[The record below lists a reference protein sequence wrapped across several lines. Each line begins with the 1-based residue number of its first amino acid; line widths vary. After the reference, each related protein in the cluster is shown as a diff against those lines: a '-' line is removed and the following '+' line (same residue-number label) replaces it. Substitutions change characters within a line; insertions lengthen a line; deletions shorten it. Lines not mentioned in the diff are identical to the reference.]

1 MPEYKKVYVAM
12 SADIIHPGHLNI
24 IKEASKLG
32 EVTVGVLTDAAIA
45 SYKRLPY
52 MNYAQRAAVVRALKG
67 VAEVIPQEQ
76 LDYINLLKLKPDYVV
91 HGTDWREG
99 VQAKTRQRVIDT
111 LASWGGELVEP
122 EYTEGISSTQLNKA
136 IREVG
141 TTPDIRRRRLRRLL
155 DAKPIVRVM
164 EAHSGLSGLIVE
176 NTVVTVSP
184 QNDSSSTR
192 STCSAR
198 LNKAE
203 PPSPTRREFDAMWL
217 SSLTDSTLKGKP
229 DNESVD
235 ITSRLRTVNDI
246 LEVTTKPII
255 YDGDSGGL
263 PEHFVFLVRSL
274 ERLGVSA
281 VIIEDKVG
289 LKQNSLLEHGNVQK
303 QATIEDQCHKI
314 KVGKQ
319 AQITDD
325 FMIIARCESLI
336 AGAGEDDAI
345 SRCRA
350 YVEAGADGVMIHSK
364 SKTPD
369 EIVSFVK
376 RFRAEVSA
384 DKPIV
389 VVPSTYA
396 QVTESE
402 LAEIGVNIVIYAN
415 QLLRAAYPAM
425 KKCAERILECERA
438 KEASSE
444 FCMPIKEIIS
454 LI

>member
-1 MPEYKKVYVAM
+1 MPKRVYVAM

-24 IKEASKLG
+24 IREAAKLG

-52 MNYAQRAAVVRALKG
+52 MNYEQRAAVVKALKG
-67 VAEVIPQEQ
+67 VAEVMPQEQ
-76 LDYINLLKLKPDYVV
+76 LDYIPNLLKLKPDYVV

-99 VQAKTRQRVIDT
+99 VQAKTRQRVIEM
-111 LASWGGELVEP
+111 LAAWGGELVEP

-141 TTPDIRRRRLRRLL
+141 TTPDLRRRRLRRLL

-176 NTVVTVSP
+176 NTSVV
-184 QNDSSSTR
+184 
-192 STCSAR
+192 
-198 LNKAE
+198 KANVKH
-203 PPSPTRREFDAMWL
+203 EFDAMWL

-281 VIIEDKVG
+281 VVIEDKVAR
-289 LKQNSLLEHGNVQK
+289 QPVAS
-303 QATIEDQCHKI
+303 ATL
-314 KVGKQ
+314 V
-319 AQITDD
+319 A
-325 FMIIARCESLI
+325 
-336 AGAGEDDAI
+336 
-345 SRCRA
+345 
-350 YVEAGADGVMIHSK
+350 
-364 SKTPD
+364 
-369 EIVSFVK
+369 
-376 RFRAEVSA
+376 
-384 DKPIV
+384 
-389 VVPSTYA
+389 
-396 QVTESE
+396 
-402 LAEIGVNIVIYAN
+402 
-415 QLLRAAYPAM
+415 
-425 KKCAERILECERA
+425 
-438 KEASSE
+438 
-444 FCMPIKEIIS
+444 
-454 LI
+454 

>member
-1 MPEYKKVYVAM
+1 MVKRVYVAM

-24 IKEASKLG
+24 VKEAAKLG

-52 MNYAQRAAVVRALKG
+52 MNYEQRAAVVRALKG
-67 VAEVIPQEQ
+67 VTDVIPQEQ
-76 LDYINLLKLKPDYVV
+76 LDYIPNLLKLKPDYVV

-111 LASWGGELVEP
+111 LATWGGQLVEP

-176 NTVVTVSP
+176 NTNVVKG
-184 QNDSSSTR
+184 NI
-192 STCSAR
+192 
-198 LNKAE
+198 KH
-203 PPSPTRREFDAMWL
+203 EFDAMWL

-289 LKQNSLLEHGNVQK
+289 LKQNSLFETGNVQK
-303 QATIEDQCHKI
+303 QAPIEDQCHKI
-314 KVGKQ
+314 TVGKQ

-325 FMIIARCESLI
+325 FMIFARCESLI
-336 AGAGEDDAI
+336 TGVGEDDAI
-345 SRCRA
+345 TRCRA
-350 YVEAGADGVMIHSK
+350 YVEAGADGIMIHSK

-369 EIVSFVK
+369 EIRSFVK
-376 RFRAEVSA
+376 RFRAEVST

-396 QVTESE
+396 QITEQE
-402 LAEIGVNIVIYAN
+402 LADIGVNIVIYAN

-438 KEASSE
+438 QEASAE
-444 FCMPIKEIIS
+444 YCMPIKEIIS

>member
-1 MPEYKKVYVAM
+1 MSKRVYVAM

-24 IKEASKLG
+24 IKEAAKLG

-52 MNYAQRAAVVRALKG
+52 MNYEQRAAVVRALKG
-67 VAEVIPQEQ
+67 VTEVIPQNE
-76 LDYINLLKLKPDYVV
+76 LNYIPNLLKLKPDFVV

-99 VQAKTRQRVIDT
+99 VQAKTRQGVIDT
-111 LASWGGELVEP
+111 LAQWGGKLVEP
-122 EYTEGISSTQLNKA
+122 EYTPGISSTQLNKA

-155 DAKPIVRVM
+155 NAKPIVRVL

-176 NTVVTVSP
+176 NTCVVKDNV
-184 QNDSSSTR
+184 
-192 STCSAR
+192 
-198 LNKAE
+198 KH
-203 PPSPTRREFDAMWL
+203 EFDAMWL

-289 LKQNSLLEHGNVQK
+289 LKQNSLFETGNVQK

-319 AQITDD
+319 AQVTDD
-325 FMIIARCESLI
+325 FMIFARCESLI
-336 AGAGEDDAI
+336 TGAGEDDAI
-345 SRCRA
+345 NRCRA
-350 YVEAGADGVMIHSK
+350 YIEAGADGIMIHSK
-364 SKTPD
+364 AKTPD
-369 EIVSFVK
+369 EIKSFVK
-376 RFRAEVSA
+376 RFRGEVSA

-389 VVPSTYA
+389 VVPSTYP

-402 LAEIGVNIVIYAN
+402 LAGIGTNVVIYAN

-425 KKCAERILECERA
+425 KSCAECILSCGRSL
-438 KEASSE
+438 EASDE
-444 FCMPIKEIIS
+444 LCTPINDIIS

>member
-1 MPEYKKVYVAM
+1 MPKKVYVAM

-24 IKEASKLG
+24 IREASKLG
-32 EVTVGVLTDAAIA
+32 NVTVGVLTDAAIA

-52 MNYAQRAAVVRALKG
+52 MNYEQRAAVVKALKG
-67 VAEVIPQEQ
+67 VCDVIPQEQ
-76 LDYINLLKLKPDYVV
+76 LDYVPNLLKLKPDYVV
-91 HGTDWREG
+91 HGSDWRVG

-111 LASWGGELVEP
+111 LATWGGELVEP

-155 DAKPIVRVM
+155 NAKPIVRVM

-176 NTVVTVSP
+176 NTSVVK
-184 QNDSSSTR
+184 DDI
-192 STCSAR
+192 
-198 LNKAE
+198 KHE
-203 PPSPTRREFDAMWL
+203 YDAMWL

-289 LKQNSLLEHGNVQK
+289 LKQNSLFESGNVQK
-303 QATIEDQCHKI
+303 QAPVEVQCHKI
-314 KVGKQ
+314 KIGKQ
-319 AQITDD
+319 AQVTED
-325 FMIIARCESLI
+325 FMIFARCESLI
-336 AGAGEDDAI
+336 TGAGEDDAI
-345 SRCRA
+345 ARCQA
-350 YVEAGADGVMIHSK
+350 YITAGADGIMIHSK
-364 SKTPD
+364 ASTSD

-376 RFRAEVSA
+376 RFRTKISA
-384 DKPIV
+384 DKPII

-396 QVTESE
+396 QVTETE
-402 LAEIGVNIVIYAN
+402 LEAIGVNIVIYAN

-425 KKCAERILECERA
+425 RMCAERILECERA
-438 KEASSE
+438 MEADRE
-444 FCMPIKEIIS
+444 LCMPIKEILS

>member
-1 MPEYKKVYVAM
+1 MSKTVYVAM

-24 IKEASKLG
+24 VAEAAKLG

-52 MNYAQRAAVVRALKG
+52 MNYEQRAAVVAALKG
-67 VAEVIPQEQ
+67 VTRVVPQET
-76 LDYINLLKLKPDYVV
+76 LNYIPNLEKYKPDFVV

-99 VQAKTRQRVIDT
+99 VQAKTRQGVIDT
-111 LASWGGELVEP
+111 LAKWGGQLVEP
-122 EYTEGISSTQLNKA
+122 EYTPGISSTQLNKA

-141 TTPDIRRRRLRRLL
+141 TTPDIRRARLRRLL
-155 DAKPIVRVM
+155 NAKPIVRTM

-176 NTVVTVSP
+176 NAFAMVPKDPAHPDGAKV
-184 QNDSSSTR
+184 
-192 STCSAR
+192 
-198 LNKAE
+198 KH
-203 PPSPTRREFDAMWL
+203 EFDAMWL

-235 ITSRLRTVNDI
+235 VTSRLRTVNDI
-246 LEVTTKPII
+246 LEITTKPII

-263 PEHFVFLVRSL
+263 PEHFTFLVRSL

-281 VIIEDKVG
+281 VIIEDKIG
-289 LKQNSLLEHGNVQK
+289 LKQNSLFETGNVQQ
-303 QATIEDQCHKI
+303 QATIKDQCHKI

-319 AQITDD
+319 AQITED

-336 AGAGEDDAI
+336 AGKGEDDAI
-345 SRCRA
+345 TRCKA
-350 YVEAGADGVMIHSK
+350 YCEAGADGIMIHSK
-364 SKTPD
+364 AKTPD
-369 EIVSFVK
+369 EIISFVR

-396 QVTESE
+396 QVTEDE
-402 LAEIGVNIVIYAN
+402 LAKIGVNIVIYAN
-415 QLLRAAYPAM
+415 QLLRASYPAM
-425 KKCAERILECERA
+425 KACAERILSCQRA
-438 KEASSE
+438 QEASAE

>member
-1 MPEYKKVYVAM
+1 MSNTVYVAM

-24 IKEASKLG
+24 IREATKLG

-52 MNYAQRAAVVRALKG
+52 MNYEQRAAVVAALKG
-67 VAEVIPQEQ
+67 VSSVIPQEQ
-76 LDYINLLKLKPDYVV
+76 LDYIPNLLKLKPAFVV
-91 HGTDWREG
+91 HGTDWRTG
-99 VQAKTRQRVIDT
+99 VQAKTRQHVIDT
-111 LASWGGELVEP
+111 LAQWGGKLIEP

-141 TTPDIRRRRLRRLL
+141 TTPDIRRARLRRLL
-155 DAKPIVRVM
+155 NAKPLVRAL

-176 NTVVTVSP
+176 NTSVMKD
-184 QNDSSSTR
+184 NI
-192 STCSAR
+192 
-198 LNKAE
+198 K
-203 PPSPTRREFDAMWL
+203 REFDAMWL

-263 PEHFVFLVRSL
+263 TEHFIYLVRSL

-281 VIIEDKVG
+281 VIIEDKKG
-289 LKQNSLLEHGNVQK
+289 LKQNSLLSEGNTQP
-303 QATIEDQCHKI
+303 QATIDEFCHKI
-314 KVGKQ
+314 KAGKQ
-319 AQITDD
+319 AQVTDD

-336 AGAGEDDAI
+336 TGAGEDDALL
-345 SRCRA
+345 RCRA
-350 YVEAGADGVMIHSK
+350 YCEAGADGIMIHSRA
-364 SKTPD
+364 KTPD
-369 EIVSFVK
+369 EVLSFAK
-376 RFRAEVSA
+376 RFRSEVSTA
-384 DKPIV
+384 KPLV

-396 QVTESE
+396 QVHENK
-402 LAEIGVNIVIYAN
+402 LASNGINIVIYAN
-415 QLLRAAYPAM
+415 HLLRSAYPAM
-425 KKCAERILECERA
+425 TKCATRVLECSRA
-438 KEASSE
+438 KEASEE
-444 FCMPIKEIIS
+444 FCMPIKEIIE

>member
-1 MPEYKKVYVAM
+1 MNKRVYVAM

-24 IKEASKLG
+24 IKEAAKLG
-32 EVTVGVLTDAAIA
+32 DVTVGVLTDAAIA

-52 MNYAQRAAVVRALKG
+52 MNFEQRAAVVRALKG
-67 VAEVIPQEQ
+67 VTEVIPQEQ
-76 LDYINLLKLKPDYVV
+76 LDYIPNLLKIKPDYVV

-155 DAKPIVRVM
+155 NAKPIVRVM

-176 NTVVTVSP
+176 NTSVIKNNV
-184 QNDSSSTR
+184 
-192 STCSAR
+192 
-198 LNKAE
+198 KH
-203 PPSPTRREFDAMWL
+203 EFDAMWL

-289 LKQNSLLEHGNVQK
+289 LKQNSLFETGNVQK
-303 QATIEDQCHKI
+303 QAPIEDQCHKI

-336 AGAGEDDAI
+336 TGAGEDDAI
-345 SRCRA
+345 ARCRA
-350 YVEAGADGVMIHSK
+350 YVEAGADGIMIHSK
-364 SKTPD
+364 AKTPE

-376 RFRAEVSA
+376 RFRSEVSA
-384 DKPIV
+384 DRPIV

-402 LAEIGVNIVIYAN
+402 LAAIGVNIVIYAN

-425 KKCAERILECERA
+425 KSCAERILSCERA
-438 KEASSE
+438 QEASAE
-444 FCMPIKEIIS
+444 LCMPIKEIIS

>member
-1 MPEYKKVYVAM
+1 MAKTVYVGM
-12 SADIIHPGHLNI
+12 SADLIHPGHLNI
-24 IKEASKLG
+24 IKEAAKLG

-52 MNYAQRAAVVRALKG
+52 MNYEQRAAVVSQLKG
-67 VAEVIPQEQ
+67 VAHVIAQEQ
-76 LDYINLLKLKPDYVV
+76 LDYIPNLKKLKPDFVV
-91 HGTDWREG
+91 HGTDWRNG
-99 VQAKTRQRVIDT
+99 VQAKTRQGVIDT
-111 LASWGGELVEP
+111 LATWGGKLVEP
-122 EYTEGISSTQLNKA
+122 EYTVGISSTQLNKA
-136 IREVG
+136 LREVG

-155 DAKPIVRVM
+155 NAKPIVRVM

-176 NTVVTVSP
+176 HACVTKD
-184 QNDSSSTR
+184 NR
-192 STCSAR
+192 
-198 LNKAE
+198 K
-203 PPSPTRREFDAMWL
+203 REFDAMWL

-235 ITSRLRTVNDI
+235 VTSRLRTVNDI
-246 LEVTTKPII
+246 LEITTKPII

-263 PEHFVFLVRSL
+263 PEHFTFLVRSL

-281 VIIEDKVG
+281 VIIEDKIG
-289 LKQNSLLEHGNVQK
+289 LKQNSLLEQGNVQQ
-303 QATIEDQCHKI
+303 QASIEDQCHKI
-314 KVGKQ
+314 RMGKQ
-319 AQITDD
+319 AQVTDD

-336 AGAGEDDAI
+336 AGKGEDDAI
-345 SRCRA
+345 ARCKA
-350 YVEAGADGVMIHSK
+350 YCEAGADGIMIHSK
-364 SKTPD
+364 AKTPD

-396 QVTESE
+396 QVTEDE
-402 LAEIGVNIVIYAN
+402 LAEIGVNVVIYAN

-425 KKCAERILECERA
+425 QKVAERILACGRA
-438 KEASSE
+438 QEASAE
-444 FCMPIKEIIS
+444 LCMPIKEIIS

>member
-1 MPEYKKVYVAM
+1 MNKQVYVAM

-24 IKEASKLG
+24 ISEAAKLG
-32 EVTVGVLTDAAIA
+32 DVTVGVLTDAAIA

-52 MNYAQRAAVVRALKG
+52 MTYEQRAAVVRALKG
-67 VAEVIPQEQ
+67 VVEVVPQEQ
-76 LDYINLLKLKPDYVV
+76 LDYIPNLVKLRPDYVV

-111 LASWGGELVEP
+111 LATWGGQLVEP

-155 DAKPIVRVM
+155 DAKPIVRAM

-176 NTVVTVSP
+176 NSSVVRNGV
-184 QNDSSSTR
+184 
-192 STCSAR
+192 
-198 LNKAE
+198 K
-203 PPSPTRREFDAMWL
+203 REFDAMWL

-263 PEHFVFLVRSL
+263 PEHFTFLVRSL

-281 VIIEDKVG
+281 VVIEDKVG
-289 LKQNSLLEHGNVQK
+289 LKQNSLFETGNVQK
-303 QATIEDQCHKI
+303 QATVEDQCHKI

-319 AQITDD
+319 AQVTDD

-336 AGAGEDDAI
+336 TGAGEDDAI
-345 SRCRA
+345 ARCRA
-350 YVEAGADGVMIHSK
+350 YVAAGADGIMIHSK
-364 SKTPD
+364 SKQPD
-369 EIVSFVK
+369 EIKSFVK

-384 DKPIV
+384 DTPVV

-396 QVTESE
+396 QVTEPE
-402 LAEIGVNIVIYAN
+402 LADIGVNIVIYAN

-425 KKCAERILECERA
+425 KNCAERILACERA
-438 KEASSE
+438 QEASDE
-444 FCMPIKEIIS
+444 LCMSIKEIIS

>member
-1 MPEYKKVYVAM
+1 MNKRVYVAM

-24 IKEASKLG
+24 IKEAAKLG
-32 EVTVGVLTDAAIA
+32 DVTVGVLTDAAIA

-52 MNYAQRAAVVRALKG
+52 MNYEQRAAVVKALKG
-67 VAEVIPQEQ
+67 VNEVIPQEQ
-76 LDYINLLKLKPDYVV
+76 LDYIPNLLRLRPDYVV

-111 LASWGGELVEP
+111 LATWGGELVEP

-155 DAKPIVRVM
+155 NAKPIVRVM

-176 NTVVTVSP
+176 NT
-184 QNDSSSTR
+184 
-192 STCSAR
+192 SAMVP
-198 LNKAE
+198 KDAAD
-203 PPSPTRREFDAMWL
+203 PDGAKVKHEFDAMWL

-289 LKQNSLLEHGNVQK
+289 LKQNSLLEAGNVQK
-303 QATIEDQCHKI
+303 LASVEEQCHKI

-325 FMIIARCESLI
+325 FMIFARCESLI
-336 AGAGEDDAI
+336 VGLGEDDAI
-345 SRCRA
+345 VRCRA

-364 SKTPD
+364 AATPD
-369 EIVSFVK
+369 EVVSFVR
-376 RFRAEVSA
+376 RFRADVSA
-384 DKPIV
+384 DKPVV
-389 VVPSTYA
+389 VVPSTYS
-396 QVTESE
+396 QITESE
-402 LAEIGVNIVIYAN
+402 LAAVGVNIVIYAN

-425 KKCAERILECERA
+425 RRCAERILECGRA
-438 KEASSE
+438 QEASAE
-444 FCMPIKEIIS
+444 LCMPIREIVS

>member
-1 MPEYKKVYVAM
+1 MSKRVYVAM

-24 IKEASKLG
+24 ISEAAKLG
-32 EVTVGVLTDAAIA
+32 DVTVGVLTDAAIA

-52 MNYAQRAAVVRALKG
+52 MNYEQRAAVVKALKG
-67 VAEVIPQEQ
+67 VVDVIPQEQ
-76 LDYINLLKLKPDYVV
+76 LDYIPNLLKLKPDYVV

-99 VQAKTRQRVIDT
+99 VQAKTRQRVIDA
-111 LASWGGELVEP
+111 LATWGGELVEP

-155 DAKPIVRVM
+155 NAKPIVRVM

-176 NTVVTVSP
+176 NTSVVKENV
-184 QNDSSSTR
+184 
-192 STCSAR
+192 
-198 LNKAE
+198 KH
-203 PPSPTRREFDAMWL
+203 EFDAMWL

-289 LKQNSLLEHGNVQK
+289 LKQNSLFETGNVQK
-303 QATIEDQCHKI
+303 QASIEDQCHKI

-319 AQITDD
+319 SQITDE

-336 AGAGEDDAI
+336 TGAGEDDAI

-350 YVEAGADGVMIHSK
+350 YVDAGADGIMIHSK
-364 SKTPD
+364 AKTPD

-376 RFRAEVSA
+376 RFRAEVSP

-402 LAEIGVNIVIYAN
+402 LAGIGVNIVIYAN

-425 KKCAERILECERA
+425 KKCAERILACERA
-438 KEASSE
+438 QEASAE
-444 FCMPIKEIIS
+444 LCMPIKEIIA

>member
-1 MPEYKKVYVAM
+1 MSKRVYVAM

-24 IKEASKLG
+24 IKEAAKLG
-32 EVTVGVLTDAAIA
+32 DVTVGVLTDAAIA

-52 MNYAQRAAVVRALKG
+52 MNYEQRAAVVGALKG
-67 VAEVIPQEQ
+67 VTEVIPQEQ
-76 LDYINLLKLKPDYVV
+76 LDYIPNLLKLKPDYVV

-99 VQAKTRQRVIDT
+99 VQAKTRQRVIET
-111 LASWGGELVEP
+111 LASWGGKLVEP
-122 EYTEGISSTQLNKA
+122 AYTEGISSTQLNKA

-176 NTVVTVSP
+176 NTCVVKSNV
-184 QNDSSSTR
+184 
-192 STCSAR
+192 
-198 LNKAE
+198 KH
-203 PPSPTRREFDAMWL
+203 EFDAMWL

-281 VIIEDKVG
+281 VVIEDKVG
-289 LKQNSLLEHGNVQK
+289 LKQNSLLEAGNVQK
-303 QATIEDQCHKI
+303 QASIEDQCHKI
-314 KVGKQ
+314 KVGKR

-325 FMIIARCESLI
+325 FMIFARCESLI
-336 AGAGEDDAI
+336 TGAGEDDAI
-345 SRCRA
+345 NRCRA
-350 YVEAGADGVMIHSK
+350 YIEAGADGIMIHSK
-364 SKTPD
+364 AKTPD
-369 EIVSFVK
+369 EVKSFVK
-376 RFRAEVSA
+376 RFRAEVSV

-389 VVPSTYA
+389 AVPSTYA
-396 QVTESE
+396 QITEEE
-402 LAEIGVNIVIYAN
+402 LAAIGVNIVIYAN

-425 KKCAERILECERA
+425 KKSAERILECERA
-438 KEASSE
+438 EEASAE
-444 FCMPIKEIIS
+444 FCSPIGEILS

>member
-1 MPEYKKVYVAM
+1 MSKRVYVAM

-24 IKEASKLG
+24 IKEAAKLG
-32 EVTVGVLTDAAIA
+32 DVTVGVLTDAAIA

-52 MNYAQRAAVVRALKG
+52 MNYEQRAAVVRALKG
-67 VAEVIPQEQ
+67 VTEVIPQNE
-76 LDYINLLKLKPDYVV
+76 LNYIPNLLKLKPDFVV

-99 VQAKTRQRVIDT
+99 VQAKTRQGVIDT
-111 LASWGGELVEP
+111 LAQWGGKLVEP
-122 EYTEGISSTQLNKA
+122 EYTPGISSTQLNKA

-155 DAKPIVRVM
+155 NAKPIVRVM

-176 NTVVTVSP
+176 NT
-184 QNDSSSTR
+184 
-192 STCSAR
+192 SAMVPKDR
-198 LNKAE
+198 ADPNGAQVKH
-203 PPSPTRREFDAMWL
+203 EFDAMWL

-263 PEHFVFLVRSL
+263 PEHFTFLVRSL

-281 VIIEDKVG
+281 VVIEDKVG
-289 LKQNSLLEHGNVQK
+289 LKQNSLFETGNVQK
-303 QATIEDQCHKI
+303 QASIEDQCHKI

-325 FMIIARCESLI
+325 FMIFARCESLI
-336 AGAGEDDAI
+336 TGAGEDDAI
-345 SRCRA
+345 NRCRA
-350 YVEAGADGVMIHSK
+350 YIEAGADGIMIHSK
-364 SKTPD
+364 AKTPD
-369 EIVSFVK
+369 EIKSFVK

-389 VVPSTYA
+389 VVPSTYS
-396 QVTESE
+396 QITEAE
-402 LAEIGVNIVIYAN
+402 LAAIGVNIVIYAN

-438 KEASSE
+438 QEASAE
-444 FCMPIKEIIS
+444 LCMPIKEIIS

>member
-1 MPEYKKVYVAM
+1 MSKKVYVAM

-24 IKEASKLG
+24 ISEAAKLG
-32 EVTVGVLTDAAIA
+32 EVTVGVLTDSAIA

-52 MNYAQRAAVVRALKG
+52 MNYEQRAAVVRALKG
-67 VAEVIPQEQ
+67 VADVIPQEQ
-76 LDYINLLKLKPDYVV
+76 LDYIPNLLKLKPDYVV

-99 VQAKTRQRVIDT
+99 VQAKTRQRVIET
-111 LASWGGELVEP
+111 LATWGGELVEP

-155 DAKPIVRVM
+155 DAKPLVRVM

-176 NTVVTVSP
+176 NASVVKNHV
-184 QNDSSSTR
+184 
-192 STCSAR
+192 
-198 LNKAE
+198 KH
-203 PPSPTRREFDAMWL
+203 EFDAMWL

-281 VIIEDKVG
+281 VIIEDKIG
-289 LKQNSLLEHGNVQK
+289 LKQNSLLETGNVQK
-303 QATIEDQCHKI
+303 QASIEDQCRKI

-319 AQITDD
+319 SQVTDD

-336 AGAGEDDAI
+336 TGVGEDDAI
-345 SRCRA
+345 TRCCA
-350 YVEAGADGVMIHSK
+350 YCEAGADGIMIHSK
-364 SKTPD
+364 AQSPD
-369 EIVSFVK
+369 EIKSFVK
-376 RFRAEVSA
+376 RFRYEVSA
-384 DKPIV
+384 EKPIV
-389 VVPSTYA
+389 VVPSTYN
-396 QVTESE
+396 QVTETE
-402 LAEIGVNIVIYAN
+402 LAAVGVNIVIYAN
-415 QLLRAAYPAM
+415 QLLRAAYPSM
-425 KKCAERILECERA
+425 RKCAERVLECERA
-438 KEASSE
+438 FEAGNE
-444 FCMPIKEIIS
+444 FCMPINEIVS